1 MYCVGALLLIGS
13 LALAAPAAAEDA
25 PGAKCPS
32 AEPAVPRGLVLRSS
46 LGPAVWVG
54 QIGRDSRPGVAFTF
68 GAAWEFLPY
77 LAVEVDYRTGMHET
91 DQPRP
96 PSSGSFTTYAFHAG
110 ARVGGPVDSFDLFVR
125 GGVGFQWST
134 PDILVRVDG
143 FDSDSRLSWLG
154 GLGFSWHTPRRRFW
168 IGFEADAMGGV
179 DFPGIMI
186 TAAAVIGCTLF

>member
-1 MYCVGALLLIGS
+1 MNRAGALLLIGL
-13 LALAAPAAAEDA
+13 LALAAPTLAEDA
-25 PGAKCPS
+25 PGPSCPA

-54 QIGRDSRPGVAFTF
+54 DVGRDSRPGVAFTF

-77 LAVEVDYRTGMHET
+77 LAVEASYRSGMHDT

-96 PSSGSFTTYAFHAG
+96 PSAGSFTTHAFHAG
-110 ARVGGPVDSFDLFVR
+110 ARVGGPVDTFDLFVR

-154 GLGFSWHTPRRRFW
+154 GLGFTWHTPRRRFW

-179 DFPGIMI
+179 GFPGILI